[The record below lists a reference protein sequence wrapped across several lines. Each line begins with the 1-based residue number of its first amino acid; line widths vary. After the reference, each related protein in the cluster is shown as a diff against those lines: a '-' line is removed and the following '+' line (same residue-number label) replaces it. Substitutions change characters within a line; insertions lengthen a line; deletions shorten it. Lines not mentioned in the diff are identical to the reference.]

1 MIKKFNQ
8 MNESADRI
16 AELKAHRAWLL
27 KEIEEIDSEIEELIN
42 TTVGDD
48 PIARLKAWLDRPSHK
63 NKRTYL
69 PSGLI
74 GMWLDKYVFRDNMG
88 DPDMWPKH
96 STESL
101 VDIVSEYGAVGPN
114 EFVLGE
120 NGITKELID
129 DIINQDFDKFKI
141 DW

>member
-1 MIKKFNQ
+1 MIKRFNQ

-27 KEIEEIDSEIEELIN
+27 KEIEDVDREIEELIN

-48 PIARLKAWLDRPSHK
+48 PIARLKAWLDRPGHK

-74 GMWLDKYVFRDNMG
+74 GIWLDKYVFREM
-88 DPDMWPKH
+88 PKH
-96 STESL
+96 STQSL

-129 DIINQDFDKFKI
+129 DIINQDFDEFEI